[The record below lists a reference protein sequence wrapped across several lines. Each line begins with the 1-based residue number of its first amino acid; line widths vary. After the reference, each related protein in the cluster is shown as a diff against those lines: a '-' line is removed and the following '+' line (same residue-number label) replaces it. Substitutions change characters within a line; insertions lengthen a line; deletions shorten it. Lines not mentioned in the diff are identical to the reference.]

1 MVREVILTFNTIFD
15 DNSIKIRKFGKI
27 IINDFWGK
35 FGDLQFTG
43 ILKPIVKKNKFKFH
57 RLSRKLKICLEIS
70 GN

>member
-1 MVREVILTFNTIFD
+1 MLTVNTIFD
-15 DNSIKIRKFGKI
+15 DNSIKIRKFGNI
-27 IINDFWGK
+27 IINNFRGK

-43 ILKPIVKKNKFKFH
+43 ILKPIVKKKKTKFKFH